1 MTSEG
6 GEYDREDAQR
16 WRQGESLLERV
27 RHGACDAPMVMHDG
41 YRRVNKAPTFD
52 EIFAVMAASS
62 VGDETARVL
71 IPPEPRM
78 DDVPT
83 RL

>member
-1 MTSEG
+1 
-6 GEYDREDAQR
+6 
-16 WRQGESLLERV
+16 
-27 RHGACDAPMVMHDG
+27 MVMHDG